1 MMTNFERLH
10 RVPGGSQ
17 IPNSGGALACA
28 DGIVADAGV
37 APRAGLAPSSDA
49 LGMLRAVAVR
59 AIDVVFEWQE
69 RARQRYHLES
79 LDDHLLKD
87 IGLSR
92 ADVSREVSKPF
103 WRP

>member
-1 MMTNFERLH
+1 MMTSFERPH

-17 IPNSGGALACA
+17 LPNIGGALACA
-28 DGIVADAGV
+28 DGIVADARV
-37 APRAGLAPSSDA
+37 VPRAGRAPSSNA

-59 AIDVVFEWQE
+59 AIDVLFEWQE
-69 RARQRYHLES
+69 RARQRYRLET

-87 IGLSR
+87 LGLSR